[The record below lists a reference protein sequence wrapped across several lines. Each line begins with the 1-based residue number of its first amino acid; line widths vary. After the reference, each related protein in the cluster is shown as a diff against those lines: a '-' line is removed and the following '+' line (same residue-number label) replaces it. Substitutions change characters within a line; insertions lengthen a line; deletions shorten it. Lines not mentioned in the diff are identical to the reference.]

1 LQNCPGYHYAA
12 SYNNCPSTTKLVSHP
27 KIGQGTKETAYFVN
41 GDCEALKSGVI
52 RVTGFYYDFRE
63 GSLEL
68 VQ

>member
-1 LQNCPGYHYAA
+1 MVKTH
-12 SYNNCPSTTKLVSHP
+12 
-27 KIGQGTKETAYFVN
+27 VN